1 MWRKALRICSENR
14 VLKNALTA
22 AILAIFN
29 SFCFA
34 QMVEMPKMP
43 EVPSMPSISA
53 DGSFYRPSS
62 PIAPSAPS
70 APAQT
75 AEPSAQGDSK
85 TADEKKN
92 LTLAQSLDNQS
103 LLDTL
108 TGGTTLTA
116 ADISDLYDSGLFST
130 VSSLTGTSSAANLLE
145 RTLLQLNALKD
156 SQQNVPPEQKVELR
170 QIQAD
175 AQTFRQ
181 REPSILRF
189 KINGYSITDS
199 LTATFFSEP
208 EADGSFLLTGD
219 RRYYVN
225 QVPLTETFYMLFKTV
240 SSAGS
245 AVSYNVQ
252 TSVVQDY
259 KNENSF
265 LYRLAGAENLTAEK
279 TGNLVVMHFEQD
291 DLKVEILLDIDKK

>member
-1 MWRKALRICSENR
+1 MRICSENR

-22 AILAIFN
+22 AILVIFN

-62 PIAPSAPS
+62 PVAPRAPS